1 MRQPT
6 PLWRK
11 AFFSQIQEEKSSTQQ
26 SSQERLNQPSSTSAG
41 DGWSNMVEFS
51 SVHASN
57 EYPLG
62 GQSASIAKRA
72 CGLMRDEDTESF
84 KNKKTNGKS
93 NSAKQ
98 PHLSTAKLKGRLGHL
113 VAAIAQAHH
122 TDSNSSAPS
131 TNTPAAGV
139 NEGGTGVPIRPEV
152 LHPCNNAWVS
162 TSKSSLQGVDSISE
176 IYMCSKCDRMY
187 TERGGL
193 EQHESVCQ
201 CDS

>member
-1 MRQPT
+1 M
-6 PLWRK
+6 WRK

-26 SSQERLNQPSSTSAG
+26 SSQERLTQPSSTSAG
-41 DGWSNMVEFS
+41 DGWSNVVDCT
-51 SVHASN
+51 SVHFDN
-57 EYPLG
+57 GYPPR
-62 GQSASIAKRA
+62 GQSASLTDNAKDTRS
-72 CGLMRDEDTESF
+72 LMRDGETEGF
-84 KNKKTNGKS
+84 KNKKTNGRS

-98 PHLSTAKLKGRLGHL
+98 PHISTAKLKGRLGHL

-139 NEGGTGVPIRPEV
+139 NEGGTGVQIRPEV

-176 IYMCSKCDRMY
+176 MYMCSKCDRMY
-187 TERGGL
+187 TERSRL